1 MSTRPCQIIDFTQP
15 GLITT
20 SFSTPTSFVVDLMED
35 DLDLK
40 LALYRKADTHQH
52 YPVQNITNM
61 FLYML
66 YNDFATVDAELTPG
80 QKPRLY
86 TSYTEELRAKVQSI
100 LSLLQ
105 PGDILRFA
113 KESNGHWFVVLN
125 HEEMIPATDG
135 SILRIPLEAMRLFPD
150 PLDKYKAVLGAMEY
164 METEVEVPE
173 EAQAFLEECVDDTT
187 TPCICAWTYGQ
198 PHKPEEPK
206 DGFDIFGTLK
216 AE

>member
-1 MSTRPCQIIDFTQP
+1 MSTHPCQIIDFTQP

-40 LALYRKADTHQH
+40 LALYRKADTHQR

-66 YNDFATVDAELTPG
+66 YNDFATVDAELT
-80 QKPRLY
+80 QEQEPRLY
-86 TSYTEELRAKVQSI
+86 TTYTEELKVRIQSI

-164 METEVEVPE
+164 METEVDPPE
-173 EAQAFLEECVDDTT
+173 AALEFMMDEPTT
-187 TPCICAWTYGQ
+187 MTCAWTYGQ